1 MQDILHYPIPNKHC
15 VAGDQ
20 LQKTIASIME
30 KLLSQLLEKLDTVK
44 ILVGHSLIG
53 ASINKFLECT
63 ILILGNQTFMKEQVD
78 KTSDLAKKLK
88 NHIRR
93 MPKNFN

>member
-20 LQKTIASIME
+20 LQKTIACVME
-30 KLLSQLLEKLDTVK
+30 KLFTQLLEKLGTVRL
-44 ILVGHSLIG
+44 LVSHSLIG
-53 ASINKFLECT
+53 TSINKFLECT
-63 ILILGNQTFMKEQVD
+63 MLILGNHTFMKEQVE

-88 NHIRR
+88 YYVRR
-93 MPKNFN
+93 MSKN